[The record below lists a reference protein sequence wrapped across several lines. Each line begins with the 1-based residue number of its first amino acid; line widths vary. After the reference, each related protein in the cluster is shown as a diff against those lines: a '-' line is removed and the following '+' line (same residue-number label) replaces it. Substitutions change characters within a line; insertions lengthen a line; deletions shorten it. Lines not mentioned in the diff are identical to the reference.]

1 MKNEKLEKLARNLD
15 EKEAK
20 EQEGAPAATPHE
32 NTGVEALPDELAEKL
47 AGGSNRVCTNSG
59 CSC

>member
-15 EKEAK
+15 EKEAR
-20 EQEGAPAATPHE
+20 EQESTLDGTAHE
-32 NTGVEALPDELAEKL
+32 NKDVEILPDELAEKL
-47 AGGSNRVCTNSG
+47 AGGSNRSCTNSG